1 MKLYTLNYDCNR
13 PTPQQ
18 INVPTNTDYKLGVK
32 VRRNGEIQNLTPNSV
47 KLGTLSAD
55 QIKTNGYVTFTLS
68 ASDEASYTSEKLDV
82 ETNVDVN
89 KKFELYHNTSGSSTN
104 TPPLSCLASEI
115 GLTGKTIKPE
125 DIYVFY
131 KNNSTTEPTEADLA
145 LSAVTYWGL
154 TFQEDRGFIG
164 LTNCALISGD
174 QGVIYSYRS

>member
-1 MKLYTLNYDCNR
+1 M
-13 PTPQQ
+13 
-18 INVPTNTDYKLGVK
+18 
-32 VRRNGEIQNLTPNSV
+32 S
-47 KLGTLSAD
+47 
-55 QIKTNGYVTFTLS
+55 
-68 ASDEASYTSEKLDV
+68 V

-164 LTNCALISGD
+164 LTNCGLISGD
-174 QGVIYSYRS
+174 QGVIWSYRSQDAGWRKQYFLEHGLWDGETPFFFFSEPG